1 MLQTNFRRIVI
12 ARNMLEEELK
22 FRVSVVDE
30 DYEDGDNI
38 FAPKK
43 ANFNEPYF
51 PKFFEFIDAVNVN
64 AQFKMCLLR
73 LTKSAIRC
81 FRDFAAAIFGQLER
95 RPIPRSHDIC
105 YHGSMK
111 ILILQRKI
119 PPLGK

>member
-43 ANFNEPYF
+43 Q
-51 PKFFEFIDAVNVN
+51 I
-64 AQFKMCLLR
+64 
-73 LTKSAIRC
+73 
-81 FRDFAAAIFGQLER
+81 
-95 RPIPRSHDIC
+95 
-105 YHGSMK
+105 SMNHTF
-111 ILILQRKI
+111 LSSSNLSTR
-119 PPLGK
+119 